1 MTELDGITVS
11 IDADT
16 GAFRREVAECDRLAK
31 GLGRSLVSAFEGAAL
46 RGRDLGDVLRSLA
59 MRLSSLALNAAFK
72 PISQGLSGLF
82 ANLFS
87 GISPFAAQNGVG
99 GAGALPFARGG
110 VVATPSFF
118 PLGPDRLGL
127 MGERGAEAILPLAR
141 GADGRLGVRADAQA
155 KPRGVTVN
163 VSTPDAA
170 SFRRS
175 EAYLSGVIARA
186 VARGE
191 RSL

>member
-1 MTELDGITVS
+1 MTDLDGISIS

-16 GAFRREVAECDRLAK
+16 SSFRREVAEADKLAR
-31 GLGRSLVSAFEGAAL
+31 GLGRSLTGAFSAAAI
-46 RGRDLGDVLRSLA
+46 RGRDFGSVLESLA
-59 MRLSSLALNAAFK
+59 MRLSTLALRAAFK
-72 PISQGLSGLF
+72 PLEQGFASLF
-82 ANLFS
+82 GSLFS
-87 GISPFAAQNGVG
+87 GLSPFAAMGGVG
-99 GAGALPFARGG
+99 GASAVPFARGG
-110 VVATPSFF
+110 VVASPSFF
-118 PLGPDRLGL
+118 PLGDRLGL

-155 KPRGVTVN
+155 KPMNVTVH

>member
-1 MTELDGITVS
+1 MTDLDGISIS

-16 GAFRREVAECDRLAK
+16 SSFRREIAEADRLAK
-31 GLGRSLVSAFEGAAL
+31 GLGRSLTGAFSAAVV
-46 RGRDLGDVLRSLA
+46 RGRDFGSVLESLA
-59 MRLSSLALNAAFK
+59 MRLSTLALRAAFK
-72 PISQGLSGLF
+72 PIEQGFASLF
-82 ANLFS
+82 GNLFS
-87 GISPFAAQNGVG
+87 GISPAAPGDFVVG
-99 GAGALPFARGG
+99 AQPFARGG
-110 VVATPSFF
+110 VVASPSFF

-155 KPRGVTVN
+155 KPMNVTVH
-163 VSTPDAA
+163 VTAQDAA

>member
-31 GLGRSLVSAFEGAAL
+31 GLGRSLVSAFESAAL
-46 RGRDLGDVLRSLA
+46 RGRDLGEVLRSLA
-59 MRLSSLALNAAFK
+59 MRLSSMALNAAFK
-72 PISQGLSGLF
+72 PIEAGIGALF
-82 ANLFS
+82 ANLFKGFGFAKG
-87 GISPFAAQNGVG
+87 GIVPAVTPFAS
-99 GAGALPFARGG
+99 GG
-110 VVATPSFF
+110 VVATPTFF
-118 PLGPDRLGL
+118 PMGPNALGL

-155 KPRGVTVN
+155 KPQSVVVN

>member
-1 MTELDGITVS
+1 MTDLDGISIS

-16 GAFRREVAECDRLAK
+16 SSFRREIMEADKLAQ
-31 GLGRSLVSAFEGAAL
+31 GLGSSLTSAFTAAAI
-46 RGRDLGDVLRSLA
+46 RGRDFGSVLESLA
-59 MRLSSLALNAAFK
+59 MRLSTLALRAAFK
-72 PISQGLSGLF
+72 PLEQGFASLFGSLFGGLSPG
-82 ANLFS
+82 
-87 GISPFAAQNGVG
+87 GVG
-99 GAGALPFARGG
+99 GVSAVPMARGG
-110 VVATPSFF
+110 VVASPTYF

-141 GADGRLGVRADAQA
+141 GADGRLGVSAGAQA
-155 KPRGVTVN
+155 KPINVTVH
-163 VSTPDAA
+163 VATQDAA

-175 EAYLSGVIARA
+175 EDYLSSVIARA